1 MSQAN
6 HDQEDF
12 WTNNAGPTWVAYE
25 GPMDTFLAPVL
36 DGVLAR
42 AGLKNGHRVLDIGC
56 GTGGSAVQA
65 GDAVGPDG
73 HVMAVDISATMVAR
87 ARERTAAQPW
97 VSIELA
103 DAADHPFQMPPFD
116 HVISRFGM
124 MFFADNDAAFEN
136 ISSAIKPGGKLT
148 FATWGQIPANPWFT
162 LPAQIAKA
170 HLGAPPKTDPDEP
183 GPFALRDIA
192 KTRAILERAG
202 FKDVKGVAANMEL
215 TLPGGAKEIA
225 ALSIHV
231 GPAAGTIK
239 HFEADQPAQTRIQSA
254 MTEAF
259 AQFDDHAIPAEIN
272 FFTATKS

>member
-25 GPMDTFLAPVL
+25 APLDAFLAPVL
-36 DGVLAR
+36 DGVLGR
-42 AGLKNGHRVLDIGC
+42 AGVQNGHGVLDIGC
-56 GTGGSAVQA
+56 GTGGSALLA

-87 ARERTAAQPW
+87 AKERTAAQPW
-97 VSIELA
+97 VRIELT
-103 DAADHPFQMPPFD
+103 DAADHPFQMPQFD
-116 HVISRFGM
+116 HVISRFGV
-124 MFFADNDAAFEN
+124 MFFADTAAAFEN
-136 ISSAIKPGGKLT
+136 IGRAIKPGGTLS

-170 HLGAPPKTDPDEP
+170 ELGAPPKSDPDAP
-183 GPFALRDIA
+183 GPFALRDIDRTCA
-192 KTRAILERAG
+192 MLARAG
-202 FKDVKGVAANMEL
+202 FNDVMGVAENMAF
-215 TLPGGAKEIA
+215 TLPGGAHEIA
-225 ALSIHV
+225 ALSMHV

-239 HFEADQPAQTRIQSA
+239 HFDADASAKSRIQAA
-254 MTEAF
+254 MTDAF
-259 AQFDDHAIPAEIN
+259 AQFDGHAIPAEIN